1 MPART
6 ETTSL
11 WSAGPPDHAPHRRS
25 PTIPDVLMFPPQT
38 SAHHSAGTTQPA
50 WPVTIGK
57 YTVTHSDQVV
67 LWAEFTAKPD
77 SVDELESRL
86 EQFAQVVRAEPGNVQ
101 FDIYRRAEAP
111 ERFFVFEIYRDQT
124 AFDTHLQAA
133 TGAEFNAVLAE
144 LIVET
149 GSELSFLRP
158 VAHP

>member
-1 MPART
+1 M
-6 ETTSL
+6 
-11 WSAGPPDHAPHRRS
+11 
-25 PTIPDVLMFPPQT
+25 
-38 SAHHSAGTTQPA
+38 
-50 WPVTIGK
+50 
-57 YTVTHSDQVV
+57 
-67 LWAEFTAKPD
+67 
-77 SVDELESRL
+77 